1 MDNPTAGS
9 YFNTSTGT
17 ILILTY
23 SGIGAEGLITGENIV
38 SEFYDDQCKTQGDS
52 EYVVDAVN
60 TGILDADLG
69 IRPNPVQK
77 SDGSKDIVLALDIVT
92 KDFVSDTQLF
102 NGVTSNL
109 CVRTSIGYGGDAG
122 SFMTLEE
129 QKVAAGFQE
138 VNFIET
144 LVTINYNFGS
154 TITVSGVNVVPVEKG
169 ATTV

>member
-1 MDNPTAGS
+1 
-9 YFNTSTGT
+9 
-17 ILILTY
+17 
-23 SGIGAEGLITGENIV
+23 
-38 SEFYDDQCKTQGDS
+38 
-52 EYVVDAVN
+52 
-60 TGILDADLG
+60 
-69 IRPNPVQK
+69 
-77 SDGSKDIVLALDIVT
+77 VLALDIVT

-144 LVTINYNFGS
+144 LVTINYNFDS
-154 TITVSGVNVVPVEKG
+154 TITGSGVNVVPVEKG
-169 ATTV
+169 ATTVKKKSFQLTNWLCDPSNGNSAASCSFNQGSLVLVCNSPEADAVGQGVSMSTLTTNQRRRNH